1 AVVEIQTAEDRVR
14 PATQVRHEKRPGSF
28 GRRKR
33 GTQAQRLAKVPPREL
48 EGRLEDGVAGRSYAD
63 LCEAALRLRVQQLA
77 QRAELGDQHAPELDR
92 GAPPC
97 ARAEEQRQ
105 QLRIRERV
113 SAALEQFL
121 AWPLGV
127 RPVPDAHYFRFYR
140 GRAASLRTPMSGPG
154 GGESPRSLAISSSF
168 APAT

>member
-1 AVVEIQTAEDRVR
+1 RGPVHAAPEQLRQRDEQVAALEVETTEDRMR
-14 PATQVRHEKRPGSF
+14 PVTQMRHEKRPGGF

-48 EGRLEDGVAGRSYAD
+48 EGRLEDGVAGRAYAA

-127 RPVPDAHYFRFYR
+127 RPVPDAHYFRF
-140 GRAASLRTPMSGPG
+140 
-154 GGESPRSLAISSSF
+154 
-168 APAT
+168 